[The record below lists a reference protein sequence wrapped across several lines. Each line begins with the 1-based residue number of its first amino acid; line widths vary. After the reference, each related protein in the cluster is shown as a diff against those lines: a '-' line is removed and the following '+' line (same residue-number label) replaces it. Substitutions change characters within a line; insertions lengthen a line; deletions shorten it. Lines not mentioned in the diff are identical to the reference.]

1 MTEFYFIRH
10 GVTPLNQQHRFCGSG
25 IDTPL
30 APVGIAGARQ
40 AGRFLQDVTFA
51 HAYTSPLQRAQAT
64 LENVLAMN
72 QMTQVPISIL
82 PDLREINLGDWDGDV
97 LADHKDEVQCQY
109 YFNQP
114 ERFDATIVHAESYAD
129 LEKRGRRALLQ
140 IFQENPAGNV
150 LIASHGVLLM
160 TLLQRVLGVPV
171 SEIRR
176 HGVLDNTS
184 VTQLNSTDGTH
195 FTKKMW
201 NETSFLQS
209 TKGA

>member
-30 APVGIAGARQ
+30 AAVGIAGARR
-40 AGRFLQDVTFA
+40 AGCFLQNIKFT

-64 LENVLAMN
+64 LENVLAVN
-72 QMTQVPISIL
+72 KAPQVPTTIL
-82 PDLREINLGDWDGDV
+82 ADLREINLGDWDGDV
-97 LADHKDEVQCQY
+97 LADHQQEQQCQY
-109 YFNQP
+109 YFKQP
-114 ERFDATIVHAESYAD
+114 ELFDATIVHAESYTD
-129 LEKRGRRALLQ
+129 LEQRGRRALLQ
-140 IFQENPAGNV
+140 IFQENLQGNV

-160 TLLQRVLGVPV
+160 TLLQRVLGVPL

-184 VTQLNSTDGTH
+184 VTQLSSNDGSY
-195 FTKKMW
+195 FIKAMW
-201 NETSFLQS
+201 NETSFL
-209 TKGA
+209 